1 MAAGKIST
9 LLLSIGNFWLSFEW
23 KNDTR
28 YTTVDN
34 PEVDDEDAGDANDDV
49 DVVGEPPFFNKPT
62 LARRNLARCP
72 QGTTANWQS

>member
-1 MAAGKIST
+1 M
-9 LLLSIGNFWLSFEW
+9 
-23 KNDTR
+23 
-28 YTTVDN
+28 DN

-72 QGTTANWQS
+72 QGTTAN